1 MGYTPVQPDHL
12 LLYAAF
18 LTRRFKAA
26 SVRSCLNIIGI
37 LHKEFGLPFM
47 ACFGNPT
54 FLPVSPTSFDPRK
67 QPTRADFKIF
77 PWSVLITSR
86 WSKTIQFRE
95 RVVEIP
101 LSRIP
106 RSPSCPKAAI
116 VNALRFTASGLARAL
131 WSVERQLVQVFP
143 FLFCTIILR
152 RSALTLSFSRGT
164 PFAAVG
170 IICLPTRC
178 SHWTDWG
185 SRLLALRH
193 HSHLFNHAFD
203 SLPSF
208 RKHAILRHN
217 PLHPPTL
224 TNTSSTPF
232 LGLDRWLSE

>member
-18 LTRRFKAA
+18 LARHFKAA

-77 PWSVLITSR
+77 PWGVLITSR

-116 VNALRFTASGLARAL
+116 VNALRFTASGLAGAL

-143 FLFCTIILR
+143 YGFFCFS
-152 RSALTLSFSRGT
+152 SAQSFCVARLWPKAFRGAPLSQRW
-164 PFAAVG
+164 G

-178 SHWTDWG
+178 SLWTDWG
-185 SRLLALRH
+185 SRRLALRH

-208 RKHAILRHN
+208 RKHSIQRHN
-217 PLHPPTL
+217 PLHPP
-224 TNTSSTPF
+224 
-232 LGLDRWLSE
+232 R

>member
-1 MGYTPVQPDHL
+1 MGYIPVQPDHL
-12 LLYAAF
+12 LLYAVF
-18 LTRRFKAA
+18 LARRFKAA
-26 SVRSCLNIIGI
+26 SVRSCPNIIGI

-77 PWSVLITSR
+77 PWGVLITSR

-95 RVVEIP
+95 RVVEIHFPAFRALLIMSKGGHRQRTSLYGLGFSRSSLVGWTPACSSFSLWIFCFSSAQSFCVARLWPKAFRGAP
-101 LSRIP
+101 LSQR
-106 RSPSCPKAAI
+106 
-116 VNALRFTASGLARAL
+116 
-131 WSVERQLVQVFP
+131 W
-143 FLFCTIILR
+143 
-152 RSALTLSFSRGT
+152 
-164 PFAAVG
+164 G

-178 SHWTDWG
+178 SLWTDWG
-185 SRLLALRH
+185 SRRLALRH

-217 PLHPPTL
+217 PLHPP
-224 TNTSSTPF
+224 
-232 LGLDRWLSE
+232 R

>member
-12 LLYAAF
+12 LLYAVF
-18 LTRRFKAA
+18 LARRFKAA

-37 LHKEFGLPFM
+37 LHKEFSLPFM

-77 PWSVLITSR
+77 PWGVLITSR

-116 VNALRFTASGLARAL
+116 VNALRFTASGLAGAL

-143 FLFCTIILR
+143 YG
-152 RSALTLSFSRGT
+152 SFVSLLHNHFASLGFDPK
-164 PFAAVG
+164 PFAGHPFRSGGASFAYQPGVPFEL
-170 IICLPTRC
+170 IE
-178 SHWTDWG
+178 
-185 SRLLALRH
+185 ALG
-193 HSHLFNHAFD
+193 D
-203 SLPSF
+203 
-208 RKHAILRHN
+208 
-217 PLHPPTL
+217 
-224 TNTSSTPF
+224 
-232 LGLDRWLSE
+232 